1 MTDKSVEETL
11 LFVLKRDHEV
21 EMAKADLE
29 KLTPGD
35 VGLDSLSEA
44 ELYLEVCDLLGI
56 AQIDSPE
63 SGMSFRDIVSH
74 LHDRLGR

>member
-1 MTDKSVEETL
+1 MLRTGISQRSSSLQDECPQ
-11 LFVLKRDHEV
+11 
-21 EMAKADLE
+21 ALE

-56 AQIDSPE
+56 SQIDSPE

-74 LHDRLGR
+74 LHDRLDR